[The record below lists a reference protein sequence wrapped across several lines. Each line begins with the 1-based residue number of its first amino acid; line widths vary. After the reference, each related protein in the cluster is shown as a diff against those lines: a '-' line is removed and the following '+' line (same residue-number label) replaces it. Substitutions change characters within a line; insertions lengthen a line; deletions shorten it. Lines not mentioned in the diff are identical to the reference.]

1 MEYYN
6 GVPKRV
12 SDTTDRSA
20 IRLARQY
27 IDLGMVIDSS
37 NYLPFHG
44 WSAGT
49 LTASR
54 IKSAF
59 FQFRSE
65 GLMAVVFYAFPGKA
79 LPKSPGEGAPCA
91 C

>member
-44 WSAGT
+44 WSADA

-54 IKSAF
+54 D
-59 FQFRSE
+59 
-65 GLMAVVFYAFPGKA
+65 
-79 LPKSPGEGAPCA
+79 
-91 C
+91 